1 MDRTSRPSQSVGGQ
15 ASPARILFV
24 DQSGE
29 LGGAEL
35 SLRDIAGHHAA
46 TASVALFADGPFVR
60 LLAAA
65 GVRATVLPVP
75 PAIMDLRRDGGL
87 VASLGGAW
95 ALGRLAIRLS
105 RLAAGYELIYANT
118 QKAFVVG
125 ALAGLLARKPVIWHL
140 RDILS
145 PAHFGRSNLTLVQAL
160 VRLPHVRVIANSE
173 ATAQA
178 LTALAGQRV
187 HMVTIHNGI
196 DPRPWAPV
204 NAAALQRLRA
214 ELGLDEG
221 PVIGLFGRLAA
232 WKGQHIL
239 VRALTQLPD
248 AQALL
253 VGDAL
258 FGEQA
263 YRSDLEAEIER
274 SGLASRVH
282 LAGFRSD
289 IPALMQLCDVV
300 VHTSTAPEP
309 FGRVIVEAMLA
320 RRPVIASDAGG
331 AAEIIEHGRS
341 GLLIRPG
348 VPQVLA
354 EAIAAL
360 LLDPRLAAG
369 LADMGHSRAHVR
381 FGLDAAL
388 ARIDAYIA
396 SVLAER
402 RRLPA
407 AARFARKDSV
417 KFGAS
422 GGG

>member
-1 MDRTSRPSQSVGGQ
+1 MDRTSRLGRSVGNQ
-15 ASPARILFV
+15 VSAARILFV

-35 SLRDIAGHHAA
+35 SLRDIAAHYAA
-46 TASVALFADGPFVR
+46 TAAVALFADGPFAG
-60 LLAAA
+60 LLTSA
-65 GVRATVLPVP
+65 GVRAIVLPVP
-75 PAIMDLRRDGGL
+75 PAIMDVRRDGGL
-87 VASLGGAW
+87 AASIGGAW

-105 RLAAGYELIYANT
+105 RLATGFDLVYANT

-145 PAHFGRSNLTLVQAL
+145 PAHFGRSNLTLVRAL

-173 ATAQA
+173 ATAHA
-178 LTALAGQRV
+178 LTALAGPRV
-187 HMVTIHNGI
+187 ASVTIYNGI

-204 NAAALQRLRA
+204 DRAELRQLRA
-214 ELGLDEG
+214 ELGLGKG
-221 PVIGLFGRLAA
+221 PVIGLFGRLAT

-248 AQALL
+248 AQALI

-274 SGLASRVH
+274 LGLAPRVH
-282 LAGFRSD
+282 LVGFRSD
-289 IPALMQLCDVV
+289 VPALMQLCNVV

-341 GLLIRPG
+341 GVLIRPG
-348 VPQVLA
+348 EPQALA
-354 EAIAAL
+354 EAVAAL
-360 LLDPRLAAG
+360 LKDPHLAAD
-369 LADMGHSRAHVR
+369 LADMGQRRAHGR

-396 SVLAER
+396 GILAGRHQASAE
-402 RRLPA
+402 A
-407 AARFARKDSV
+407 AAMRQDSL
-417 KFGAS
+417 KISAS
-422 GGG
+422 GGQ

>member
-1 MDRTSRPSQSVGGQ
+1 M
-15 ASPARILFV
+15 

-173 ATAQA
+173 ANCPGSDGFGWATCAHGHHPQWDRPA
-178 LTALAGQRV
+178 AVGAGECGGV
-187 HMVTIHNGI
+187 
-196 DPRPWAPV
+196 
-204 NAAALQRLRA
+204 AAATA

-354 EAIAAL
+354 EAIAA
-360 LLDPRLAAG
+360 ACWT
-369 LADMGHSRAHVR
+369 RAWQR
-381 FGLDAAL
+381 A
-388 ARIDAYIA
+388 
-396 SVLAER
+396 
-402 RRLPA
+402 
-407 AARFARKDSV
+407 
-417 KFGAS
+417 
-422 GGG
+422 